1 MTERTLKEKL
11 WDALELVEDEFMSAG
26 MHTVEMEEV
35 VARWLASL
43 QEATRETDANSD
55 SRSERCR

>member
-11 WDALELVEDEFMSAG
+11 WDALELVEDEFMMAG
-26 MHTVEMEEV
+26 MHTMDMEEV

-43 QEATRETDANSD
+43 KEATRETDANQ
-55 SRSERCR
+55 